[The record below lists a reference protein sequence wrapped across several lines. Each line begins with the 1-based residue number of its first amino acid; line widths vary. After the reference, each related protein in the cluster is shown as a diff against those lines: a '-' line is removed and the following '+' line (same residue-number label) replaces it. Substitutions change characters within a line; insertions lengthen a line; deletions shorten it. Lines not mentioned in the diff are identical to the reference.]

1 MILSELDTIWSLS
14 AFLSAFFIGLS
25 FGSGPCN
32 LTCLPYLGPVLLGPS
47 SERALGTVVIPFMS
61 GRLTGYIL
69 IGISAA
75 LLGAFIENYLKHP
88 ALPIV
93 VGCITLWLAFRMLF
107 KHEKMNCTINQTPT
121 FATANTSVT
130 STARYHAGSSDMR
143 SLIAT
148 DRPKLVQKH
157 PTQLFLLGASLAAN
171 PCIPLM
177 TLLAAAAQNG
187 DPLFGGLLA
196 LAFGMGAVLIPSLLV
211 QFGVALVGQE
221 LRHHLNHWKTTLTRI
236 GGLLLIAVAI
246 STMIRG
252 IPG

>member
-1 MILSELDTIWSLS
+1 MSELDAIWSFS
-14 AFLSAFFIGLS
+14 AFLSAFLIGLS

-47 SERALGTVVIPFMS
+47 SERALGTVVLPFMS

-69 IGISAA
+69 IGMSAA
-75 LLGAFIENYLKHP
+75 LLGAFIESYLKHP

-93 VGCITLWLAFRMLF
+93 VGSITLWLAFRMLF
-107 KHEKMNCTINQTPT
+107 KHETTNCAITPKET
-121 FATANTSVT
+121 FATANTSAAKT
-130 STARYHAGSSDMR
+130 TLYHSRTNNTDL
-143 SLIAT
+143 LIAT
-148 DRPKLVQKH
+148 DRPALAQKH